1 VTIRRA
7 ALWSLAAQYATFT
20 IQFATSVIISR
31 LFLLPADVGLFSI
44 ALAAAMLVSI
54 FQDMGITR
62 FISGQPQME
71 PAAIPHYASVAV
83 TIGWTVAAVIAIAA
97 PLVAHFYEQPAL
109 APLLWLIAVSYLVTP
124 YATVPAAL
132 LVREMDFRSLFKVNA
147 GSALAGNGT
156 AIALAASGFGAA
168 SLAWG
173 VLATALA
180 RATIANLMRPV
191 RPRLPRD
198 TGSVRPMLGFSSMS
212 FVLNAS
218 AAVGH
223 RSQDLI
229 VGRLLG
235 IASTGLFSRASALA
249 GQLTTLVTG
258 AIGTVFYAAF
268 ARKRDAGEPLAEPYL
283 HLVACYTALN
293 WAAMV
298 GLALAAEPLV
308 LLLYGPNWAEVA
320 PLLRWTALGE
330 IFFVAV
336 PLQMDV
342 PLLLGQIRR
351 LVWVN
356 LLDTVAAVVIL
367 TAGCLVSLEAAGMS
381 RVVYGFAWWLIYATY
396 ISGLIGLR
404 FRSLLAVYARSGLC
418 AMAAGLPLAIMEWRQ
433 PAGSVMP
440 LPELLALSA
449 LGVLAW
455 IAALALTRH
464 PAWDEVRIMVQTVI
478 RPLRPRPSS

>member
-1 VTIRRA
+1 MTIRRA
-7 ALWSLAAQYATFT
+7 ALWSLAAQYATFAL
-20 IQFATSVIISR
+20 QFGTSIIISR

-71 PAAIPHYASVAV
+71 PAALPHYAAVAV
-83 TIGWTVAAVIAIAA
+83 TIGWTVAALVALAA
-97 PLVAHFYEQPAL
+97 PAVAQFYSQPAL
-109 APLLWLIAVSYLVTP
+109 APLLWLIAASYLVTP
-124 YATVPAAL
+124 WATVPAAL
-132 LVREMDFRSLFKVNA
+132 LVRDMDFRALFAVNA

-156 AIALAASGFGAA
+156 AIILAACGLGAA

-180 RATIANLMRPV
+180 RAAIANLLRPIL
-191 RPRLPRD
+191 PRLPRS

-212 FVLNAS
+212 FVLSAS
-218 AAVGH
+218 AAIGQ

-235 IASTGLFSRASALA
+235 IAATGLFSRASALA
-249 GQLTTLVTG
+249 GQLTMLVTG
-258 AIGTVFYAAF
+258 AIGSVFYAAF

-283 HLVACYTALN
+283 RLVACYTALN

-308 LLLYGPNWAEVA
+308 LLLYGPNWVEAA

-330 IFFVAV
+330 IFFVAI

-351 LVWVN
+351 LIWVN
-356 LLDTVAAVVIL
+356 LLDTAAAVAIL
-367 TAGCLVSLEAAGMS
+367 TAACFIGLEAAGIS
-381 RVVYGFAWWLIYATY
+381 RVIYGFVWWAIYATY
-396 ISGLIGLR
+396 LSRLIGFR
-404 FRSLLAVYARSGLC
+404 FRSLLAVYAGSGVC
-418 AMAAGLPLAIMEWRQ
+418 ALAAGLPLAIAVLRQ
-433 PAGSVMP
+433 PVGSSLS
-440 LPELLALSA
+440 LPELLGLSG
-449 LGVLAW
+449 LGVLTW
-455 IAALALTRH
+455 LLALGLIRH
-464 PAWDEVRIMVQTVI
+464 PAWNEVRMIVLAVAG
-478 RPLRPRPSS
+478 PLRPKPSS

>member
-1 VTIRRA
+1 MSVRRA
-7 ALWSLAAQYATFT
+7 ALWSMGAQYATFT
-20 IQFATSVIISR
+20 IQFAASVVISR
-31 LFLLPADVGLFSI
+31 LFLLPSDVGLFSV

-54 FQDMGITR
+54 FQDLGITR

-71 PAAIPHYASVAV
+71 AKSLPFYAGVAV
-83 TIGWTVAAVIAIAA
+83 SIGWTVSALVALAA
-97 PLVAHFYEQPAL
+97 PLVAHFYGEPDL
-109 APLLWLIAVSYLVTP
+109 APLLWLIAASYLISP

-132 LVREMDFRSLFKVNA
+132 LVREMDFRALFHVNA

-156 AIALAASGFGAA
+156 AVILAACGFGAS

-173 VLATALA
+173 VLVTALV
-180 RATIANLMRPV
+180 RAGIAQWQRPV
-191 RPRLPRD
+191 RPRLPRVFS
-198 TGSVRPMLGFSSMS
+198 SVKPMLGFSSMS
-212 FVLNAS
+212 FVLSAS
-218 AAVGH
+218 AAVGQ

-258 AIGTVFYAAF
+258 AIGSVFYAAF

-283 HLVACYTALN
+283 HLVSCYTALN

-308 LLLYGPNWAEVA
+308 MLLYGPNWMGSAS
-320 PLLRWTALGE
+320 LLRWTALGE

-356 LLDTVAAVVIL
+356 LLDTAAAVLIL
-367 TAGCLVSLEAAGMS
+367 TAGCFISLEAAGIS
-381 RVVYGFAWWLIYATY
+381 RVAYGFVWWAIYATY
-396 ISGLIGLR
+396 LGRLMGFR
-404 FRSLLAVYARSGLC
+404 FRDLLGVYLRSGIC
-418 AMAAGLPLAIMEWRQ
+418 ALAAGVPLIV
-433 PAGSVMP
+433 AGFYGLGGASMP
-440 LPELLALSA
+440 FLTLLGLSG
-449 LGVLAW
+449 LGVLLWLAT
-455 IAALALTRH
+455 LALIRH
-464 PAWDEVRIMVQTVI
+464 PAWLEI
-478 RPLRPRPSS
+478 RMLVSALARPILSRAAA

>member
-1 VTIRRA
+1 MSVRRA
-7 ALWSLAAQYATFT
+7 ALWSMGAQYATFT
-20 IQFATSVIISR
+20 VQFAASVIISR
-31 LFLLPADVGLFSI
+31 FFLLPADVGLFSI

-54 FQDMGITR
+54 FQDLGITR

-71 PAAIPHYASVAV
+71 TGAVPFYAGVAV
-83 TIGWTVAAVIAIAA
+83 TIGWSVALVVALAA
-97 PLVAHFYEQPAL
+97 PLVAHLYTEPAL
-109 APLLWLIAVSYLVTP
+109 APLLWLIAASYLVTP

-132 LVREMDFRSLFKVNA
+132 LVRAMNFRALFKVNA

-156 AIALAASGFGAA
+156 AVALAAAGFGAG

-173 VLATALA
+173 VLATALV
-180 RATIANLMRPV
+180 RAALANWQRPV
-191 RPRLPRD
+191 RPRLPRVL
-198 TGSVRPMLGFSSMS
+198 TAVRPMLGFSSMS
-212 FVLNAS
+212 FVLSAS
-218 AAVGH
+218 AAIGQ

-235 IASTGLFSRASALA
+235 LAATGLFSRASALA
-249 GQLTTLVTG
+249 GQLTTLLTG

-293 WAAMV
+293 WAAML

-308 LLLYGPNWAEVA
+308 MLLYGPNWMGSAS
-320 PLLRWTALGE
+320 LLRWTALGE

-356 LLDTVAAVVIL
+356 LLDTVAAVAIL
-367 TAGCLVSLEAAGMS
+367 TAGAWISLEAAAMS
-381 RVVYGFAWWLIYATY
+381 RIAYGFVWWAIYASYLSRLMAFPFTA
-396 ISGLIGLR
+396 LLR
-404 FRSLLAVYARSGLC
+404 VYLRSGAC
-418 AMAAGLPLAIMEWRQ
+418 ALAAVLPLML
-433 PAGSVMP
+433 AGWSGHGGAEMP
-440 LPELLALSA
+440 FLQLLALSG
-449 LGVLAW
+449 LGVGLW
-455 IAALALTRH
+455 LIALALTRH
-464 PAWDEVRIMVQTVI
+464 PAWGEVRAMLTALAS
-478 RPLRPRPSS
+478 PLRVPLGR

>member
-1 VTIRRA
+1 MSVRRA

-20 IQFATSVIISR
+20 IQFVASVVISR

-54 FQDMGITR
+54 FQDLGITR
-62 FISGQPQME
+62 FISGQPEMS
-71 PAAIPHYASVAV
+71 PAALPHYAAVAV
-83 TIGWTVAAVIAIAA
+83 TIGWSVAAIVAVAA
-97 PLVAHFYEQPAL
+97 PFVAHFYAQPAI
-109 APLLWLIAVSYLVTP
+109 APLLWLIAASYLITP
-124 YATVPAAL
+124 YSTVPAAL
-132 LVREMDFRSLFKVNA
+132 LVREMDFRTLFQVNA

-156 AIALAASGFGAA
+156 AIALAACGFGAS

-173 VLATALA
+173 VLATAIA
-180 RATIANLMRPV
+180 RAATANLHRPV
-191 RPRLPRD
+191 RPRMPKD

-212 FVLNAS
+212 FVLSAS
-218 AAVGH
+218 AAIGQ

-235 IASTGLFSRASALA
+235 IAATGLFSRASALA

-258 AIGTVFYAAF
+258 AIGSVFYSAF

-293 WAAMV
+293 WAAMI

-308 LLLYGPNWAEVA
+308 MLLYGPNWIGSAS
-320 PLLRWTALGE
+320 LLRWTALGE
-330 IFFVAV
+330 IFFVAI

-356 LLDTVAAVVIL
+356 LLDTAAAVVIL
-367 TAGCLVSLEAAGMS
+367 TAGCFISLEAAGIS
-381 RVVYGFAWWLIYATY
+381 RVVYGFVWWVIYAIY
-396 ISGLIGLR
+396 LARLIGFR
-404 FRSLLAVYARSGLC
+404 FGALMTVYTRSGIC
-418 AMAAGLPLAIMEWRQ
+418 ALAAGVPLMIARWQGMNL
-433 PAGSVMP
+433 G
-440 LPELLALSA
+440 LLALLLLSA
-449 LGVLAW
+449 SGVLAW
-455 IAALALTRH
+455 LAALAATRH
-464 PAWDEVRIMVQTVI
+464 PAWKEVRMMVDALY
-478 RPLRPRPSS
+478 RPILSRRAG

>member
-1 VTIRRA
+1 MNVRGA
-7 ALWSLAAQYATFT
+7 ALWSMGAQYATFV
-20 IQFATSVIISR
+20 IQFAASVVISR
-31 LFLLPADVGLFSI
+31 FFLLPADVGLFSV

-54 FQDMGITR
+54 FQDLGITR

-71 PAAIPHYASVAV
+71 PRSLPYYAGVAIL
-83 TIGWTVAAVIAIAA
+83 IGWTVALVVTLAA
-97 PLVAHFYEQPAL
+97 PVVAHFYTQPAL
-109 APLLWLIAVSYLVTP
+109 APLLWLIATSYIVTP
-124 YATVPAAL
+124 YSTVPAAL
-132 LVREMDFRSLFKVNA
+132 LVREMDFRALFKVNA

-156 AIALAASGFGAA
+156 AVLLAASGLGASA
-168 SLAWG
+168 LAWG

-180 RATIANLMRPV
+180 RAVLANWQRPV

-198 TGSVRPMLGFSSMS
+198 FTSVKPMLGFSSMS
-212 FVLNAS
+212 FVLSAS
-218 AAVGH
+218 AAIGQ

-235 IASTGLFSRASALA
+235 IAATGLFSRASALA

-293 WAAMV
+293 WAAMI

-308 LLLYGPNWAEVA
+308 MLLYGPNWMGSAS
-320 PLLRWTALGE
+320 LLRWTALGE

-356 LLDTVAAVVIL
+356 LLDTLAAVAIL
-367 TAGCLVSLEAAGMS
+367 TAGAMISLEAAGIS
-381 RVVYGFAWWLIYATY
+381 RLFYGLAWWVIYASY
-396 ISGLIGLR
+396 LSHLMK
-404 FRSLLAVYARSGLC
+404 FRMRALLAVYLRSGIC
-418 AMAAGLPLAIMEWRQ
+418 ALAAGLPLIVARLTGYGGAQ
-433 PAGSVMP
+433 MP
-440 LPELLALSA
+440 FILLLALSGA
-449 LGVLAW
+449 GVLLWLAM
-455 IAALALTRH
+455 LALTRH
-464 PAWDEVRIMVQTVI
+464 PAWDEVRRMLDALS
-478 RPLRPRPSS
+478 RPLLARLGR

>member
-1 VTIRRA
+1 MSVRRA
-7 ALWSLAAQYATFT
+7 ALWSLGAQYATFT
-20 IQFATSVIISR
+20 IQFAASVIISR

-54 FQDMGITR
+54 FQDLGITR

-71 PAAIPHYASVAV
+71 PAALPHYCAVAV
-83 TIGWTVAAVIAIAA
+83 AIGWTVAIAVAIAA
-97 PLVAHFYEQPAL
+97 PFVAHFYGEPAL
-109 APLLWLIAVSYLVTP
+109 APLLWLIAASYIFTP
-124 YATVPAAL
+124 LATVPAAL
-132 LVREMDFRSLFKVNA
+132 LVRAMDFRALFKVNA
-147 GSALAGNGT
+147 GSALAGNVT
-156 AIALAASGFGAA
+156 AVALAALGFGAA

-173 VLATALA
+173 VLATAVV
-180 RATIANLMRPV
+180 RAGIANWQRGV
-191 RPRLPRD
+191 RPRLPE
-198 TGSVRPMLGFSSMS
+198 GFASVRPMLSFSSMS
-212 FVLNAS
+212 FVLSAS
-218 AAVGH
+218 AAVGQ

-235 IASTGLFSRASALA
+235 VASTGLFSRASALA

-258 AIGTVFYAAF
+258 AIGTVFYSSF

-293 WAAMV
+293 WAAMI

-308 LLLYGPNWAEVA
+308 MLLYGPNWMGAA

-356 LLDTVAAVVIL
+356 LLDTVAAIAIL
-367 TAGCLVSLEAAGMS
+367 AAGAWISLQAAGIS
-381 RVVYGFAWWLIYATY
+381 RVAYGFVWWAIYSTY
-396 ISGLIGLR
+396 LSHLIGFR
-404 FRSLLAVYARSGLC
+404 FRALLVIYLRSALP
-418 AMAAGLPLAIMEWRQ
+418 ALAAGVPLMLAIWQGMTLGF
-433 PAGSVMP
+433 PMLV
-440 LPELLALSA
+440 ALSGT
-449 LGVLAW
+449 GVLLWLATL
-455 IAALALTRH
+455 AATRH
-464 PAWDEVRIMVQTVI
+464 PAWAEVRMMAGSLA
-478 RPLRPRPSS
+478 RPVLARGTG